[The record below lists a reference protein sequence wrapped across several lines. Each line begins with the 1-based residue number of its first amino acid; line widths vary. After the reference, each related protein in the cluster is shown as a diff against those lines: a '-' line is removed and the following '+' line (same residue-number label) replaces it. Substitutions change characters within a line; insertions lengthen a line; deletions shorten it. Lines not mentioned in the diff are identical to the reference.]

1 MWLIELK
8 EVVRVERC
16 FWSNVIVSKEKT
28 VIGQSV
34 SQLTKDMSKKEYS
47 RKKIMLRRRMSVNM
61 LKR

>member
-1 MWLIELK
+1 M
-8 EVVRVERC
+8 
-16 FWSNVIVSKEKT
+16 IVSKEKP

-34 SQLTKDMSKKEYS
+34 SQLTKDMSKKEYG